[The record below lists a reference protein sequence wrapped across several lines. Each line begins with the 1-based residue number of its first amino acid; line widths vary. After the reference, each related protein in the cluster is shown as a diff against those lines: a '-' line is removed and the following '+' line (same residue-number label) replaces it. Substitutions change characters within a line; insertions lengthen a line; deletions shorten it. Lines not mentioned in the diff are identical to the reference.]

1 MLFPF
6 ALPTAIWSCDITSL
20 SSTWR
25 LVRCLPHKI
34 RLGTQQ
40 ILRFSSMLSSHQ
52 SYTPFSPEIWSQIA
66 WQVEDVQDLLALSAT
81 CRFLRLLCTDDQLW
95 KQLCIQHYGVDYTY
109 TSFLTQYKA
118 CTQDKSMRRVCRHL
132 MGFTQPILLE
142 KSSLYKTMSLESP
155 CSKCHALCNELY
167 MCMHRKCDEACKYLS
182 CSRN

>member
-40 ILRFSSMLSSHQ
+40 LQRFSSMLSSHQ

-66 WQVEDVQDLLALSAT
+66 WQVDDVQDLLALSAT

-95 KQLCIQHYGVDYTY
+95 KQLCIQHFGVDYTY
-109 TSFLTQYKA
+109 TSFLSQYKA

-167 MCMHRKCDEACKYLS
+167 MCMHRKCDEACK
-182 CSRN
+182 